1 MVQSFYKKVATVG
14 ESNPI
19 PDAKISALGNLISIR
34 CGETLAS
41 QGARTAWTQRRSKKR
56 ILSGVGRWYW
66 IGLVTY
72 ILILLNVVRIADRL
86 PYQIFV
92 LGALFN
98 VAIITGVV
106 VLLRRAYKKLQ
117 S

>member
-1 MVQSFYKKVATVG
+1 MDTTSKQKKDI
-14 ESNPI
+14 E
-19 PDAKISALGNLISIR
+19 
-34 CGETLAS
+34 
-41 QGARTAWTQRRSKKR
+41 RRR
-56 ILSGVGRWYW
+56 VRWYW

-72 ILILLNVVRIADRL
+72 SLILLNVVRIADML